1 MSGHSTYVK
10 DLASTRPDLDKQG
23 RVRLAAYSLETMI
36 TSRKATLSAESALFV
51 GDTHAD
57 VGWLKSVVLPTA
69 RKMGFTTIIQVGD
82 FGYWPE
88 SRKFL
93 NVVRNARAK
102 FGVDVWFIDGN
113 HEHFTTLNRNVRAA
127 QVAAGVPEGDRNPV
141 ELVPGFIYLPRG
153 SRITVAGRS
162 VACVGGAASIDRA
175 DRIVGTSWFPEERIN
190 DSDIAAIVAGG
201 HADILITHDAPA
213 GWRIPGAWSEGSP
226 PSSWCTELLSCDEHR
241 GRVREVLE
249 LVTPSTLIHG
259 HYHVAYQQRS
269 LESWGTLDTFG
280 LDCNKSRRWGVAV
293 REIDDELSFEWV
305 GVRQELHDIHH
316 THS

>member
-1 MSGHSTYVK
+1 MK
-10 DLASTRPDLDKQG
+10 
-23 RVRLAAYSLETMI
+23 

-57 VGWLKSVVLPTA
+57 TGWLKSVVLPTA
-69 RKMGFTTIIQVGD
+69 RKMGISTIIQVGD

-93 NVVRNARAK
+93 NVVRTARAK

-127 QVAAGVPEGDRNPV
+127 QVAAGVPEGNREPV
-141 ELVPGFIYLPRG
+141 ELSPGFIYLPRG

-190 DSDIAAIVAGG
+190 DSDIAAVAAGG
-201 HADILITHDAPA
+201 HTDILITHDAPA
-213 GWRIPGAWSEGSP
+213 GWHIPGVMSEGP
-226 PSSWCTELLSCDEHR
+226 LPSSWYAELPSCDEHR

-259 HYHVAYQQRS
+259 HYHSPYQRRS
-269 LESWGTLDTFG
+269 AEGWGTLDTFG
-280 LDCNKSRRWGVAV
+280 LDCNDSRRWGVAV
-293 REIDDELSFEWV
+293 REVDGELSFEWV
-305 GVRQELHDIHH
+305 GDGSSSLVEKLGP
-316 THS
+316 

>member
-1 MSGHSTYVK
+1 MK
-10 DLASTRPDLDKQG
+10 
-23 RVRLAAYSLETMI
+23 

-69 RKMGFTTIIQVGD
+69 RKMGISTIIQVGD

-93 NVVRNARAK
+93 NVVKIARAK

-127 QVAAGVPEGDRNPV
+127 QVAAGVPEGNRDPV
-141 ELVPGFIYLPRG
+141 ELAPGFVYLPRG
-153 SRITVAGRS
+153 SHITVAGRS

-175 DRIVGTSWFPEERIN
+175 DRILGTSWFPEERIN
-190 DSDIAAIVAGG
+190 DTDIEAVSTGG

-213 GWRIPGAWSEGSP
+213 GWRIPGAASEGTLED
-226 PSSWCTELLSCDEHR
+226 SWRLELPTCEQHR
-241 GRVREVLE
+241 ERVREVLE

-259 HYHVAYQQRS
+259 HYHSAYEHRS
-269 LESWGTLDTFG
+269 TESWGRLDTFG
-280 LDCNKSRRWGVAV
+280 LDCNGSKGWGVV
-293 REIDDELSFEWV
+293 LREVDGEVSIKWV
-305 GVRQELHDIHH
+305 DGAD
-316 THS
+316 